1 MAIDETNKNI
11 IPNDLYFNE
20 MRYRMEDKNAL
31 GGMNYKVYTGNGGE
45 IDGENSGLCYTKGE
59 EIGTVLSNWFAIKGS
74 IELKYPGIVSAAISR
89 IKIGTEA
96 LSTNIS
102 QGISIGY
109 NNTADFQTS
118 IAIGNGATSK
128 SSNAVQIGNGANVT
142 PNSLRFMSKTIVSY
156 DAATGKYLIN
166 ADTAETAKTAM
177 TAETAGTAEKSM
189 NLCDS
194 DGVNYLSASKIG
206 SLKYI
211 LPSDSDIYIGNS
223 SKKIKEIYSENISC
237 DYLEASRILLLEI
250 SNVDI
255 GYIMINRGIYSII
268 YEQNLQLKTVTFY
281 YDGPK
286 TISETTPSQ
295 YAPITCVIEGSI
307 FGLQLR
313 SDGYVYLVKNSNS
326 DTVTIKS
333 TYCLRTD

>member
-11 IPNDLYFNE
+11 IPNGLDFDK
-20 MRYRMEDKNAL
+20 MRCRMEDKNAL
-31 GGMNYKVYTGNGGE
+31 GGMNYKVYTGDGGE
-45 IDGENSGLCYTKGE
+45 VGGENSGLCYTKGE

-74 IELKYPGIVSAAISR
+74 IELKYPGIVSTTISK

-96 LSTNIS
+96 TSTTNS
-102 QGISIGY
+102 LGISIGY

-128 SSNAVQIGNGANVT
+128 SSNAVQIGAGNNT
-142 PNSLRFMSKTIVSY
+142 TSNSLRFMDKTIVSY
-156 DAATGKYLIN
+156 DDASGSYLIN
-166 ADTAETAKTAM
+166 ADTAKTAKTA
-177 TAETAGTAEKSM
+177 ETAEKSI

-255 GYIMINRGIYSII
+255 GYIMTNSGIYSII

-281 YDGPK
+281 YGGPK

-333 TYCLRTD
+333 TYCLRTN

>member
-1 MAIDETNKNI
+1 MAINTANMIPDGLEFNK
-11 IPNDLYFNE
+11 

-31 GGMNYKVYTGNGGE
+31 GGMNYKVYTGDGGE
-45 IDGENSGLCYTKGE
+45 VGGENSGLCYTKGE
-59 EIGTVLSNWFAIKGS
+59 EIGVVLSNWFWEKKSIDLKLPNSAGS
-74 IELKYPGIVSAAISR
+74 NVITK

-96 LSTNIS
+96 PSADGSVNSL
-102 QGISIGY
+102 GVSIGY
-109 NNTADFQTS
+109 NNSADFQTS
-118 IAIGNGATSK
+118 IAIGNWARSQSTNS
-128 SSNAVQIGNGANVT
+128 VQIGNGTNTT
-142 PNSLRFMSKTIVSY
+142 PNSLQFMTKTIVSY
-156 DAATGKYLIN
+156 DVASGKYLIN
-166 ADTAETAKTAM
+166 ADTAETAKTA
-177 TAETAGTAEKSM
+177 ETAEKSI

-206 SLKYI
+206 SLKHI
-211 LPSDSDIYIGNS
+211 LPSDSDIYIGDS

-237 DYLEASRILLLEI
+237 DYLDASRILLLEI

-255 GYIMINRGIYSII
+255 GYIMTNSGIYSII

-281 YDGPK
+281 YGGPK

-333 TYCLRTD
+333 TYCLRAN

>member
-1 MAIDETNKNI
+1 MAINTTNM
-11 IPNDLYFNE
+11 IPNGLEFNK
-20 MRYRMEDKNAL
+20 MRYRMEDKKAL
-31 GGMNYKVYTGNGGE
+31 GGMNYKVYTGDDSE
-45 IDGENSGLCYTKGE
+45 IDGENGSEIDEKNRVYYTKGE
-59 EIGTVLSNWFAIKGS
+59 EIGIVLSNWFSYKES
-74 IELKYPGIVSAAISR
+74 IELKYPEIVSDAISR
-89 IKIGTEA
+89 IKIGTES
-96 LSTNIS
+96 LSTSIS
-102 QGISIGY
+102 KGISIGY

-118 IAIGNGATSK
+118 IAIGNRANSK
-128 SSNAVQIGNGANVT
+128 SSNAVQIGNGTNDT
-142 PNSLRFMSKTIVSY
+142 PNSLQFMTKTIVSY
-156 DAATGKYLIN
+156 DAATEKYLIN
-166 ADTAETAKTAM
+166 ADTAE
-177 TAETAGTAEKSM
+177 TAEKSM

-255 GYIMINRGIYSII
+255 GYIMTNSGIYSII

-281 YDGPK
+281 YGGPK

-333 TYCLRTD
+333 IYCLRTN

>member
-31 GGMNYKVYTGNGGE
+31 GGMNYKVYTGDGGE
-45 IDGENSGLCYTKGE
+45 VGGENSGLCYTKGE
-59 EIGTVLSNWFAIKGS
+59 EIGVVLSNWFWEKKSIDLKLPNSAGS
-74 IELKYPGIVSAAISR
+74 NVITK
-89 IKIGTEA
+89 IKIGTEVTSA
-96 LSTNIS
+96 DGSVNSL
-102 QGISIGY
+102 GVSIGY
-109 NNTADFQTS
+109 NNTAEFQTS
-118 IAIGNGATSK
+118 IAIGNWARSQSTNS
-128 SSNAVQIGNGANVT
+128 VQIGNGINET
-142 PNSLRFMSKTIVSY
+142 PNSLQFMSKTIVSY
-156 DAATGKYLIN
+156 DAATEKYLIN
-166 ADTAETAKTAM
+166 ADTAK
-177 TAETAGTAEKSM
+177 TAETAEKSI

-250 SNVDI
+250 SNIDI
-255 GYIMINRGIYSII
+255 GYIMTNSGIYSII

-281 YDGPK
+281 YGGPK

-313 SDGYVYLVKNSNS
+313 SDGNVYLVKNSNS

-333 TYCLRTD
+333 TYCLRTN